1 MIDPEVLRA
10 IPKVALHDHL
20 DGGLRAS
27 TVLELGGEIGH
38 ELPASDA
45 DTLADW
51 FFEAADSGS
60 LVRYLETFDHT
71 IAVMQTPPQLRRV
84 AREWVE
90 DQAADGVVY
99 AEARWAPEQH
109 LRAGLT
115 MAQAVEAV
123 RDGLAEGMAVCAAA
137 GRPIIARQLLTSMRH
152 AEPTPAVAELAVAY
166 RHDSAYSSLGSSAP
180 SLTSKEP
187 EQAWLFAQAASVA
200 GFDIAGAEDGFPPSR
215 FAAVFEYLR
224 RHNLQY
230 TIHAG
235 EAFGPAS
242 IWEAVQLCGASRI
255 GHGVRLVEDITG
267 GPGEWVLGDLA
278 NYVLDR
284 RIPLEICPS
293 SNLQTNAARVPNWN
307 NSAEGKAGLDGPG
320 QPGAPSIAEHPFGL
334 LAELGFRVTVSCDN
348 RLMSRTTLSREFG
361 LLAAAFGYTL
371 TDLRRFTLNAARSA
385 FHPYRQ
391 REGLIHE
398 VILPGFAS
406 HGVPADADW

>member
-1 MIDPEVLRA
+1 MIDPELLRA

-27 TVLELGGEIGH
+27 TVLELAAEIGH
-38 ELPASDA
+38 ELPAPDA
-45 DTLADW
+45 GSLADW

-71 IAVMQTPPQLRRV
+71 IAVMQTYPQLRRV

-123 RDGLAEGMAVCAAA
+123 RDGLAEGMASCAAA
-137 GRPIIARQLLTSMRH
+137 GRPIVARQLLTSMRH
-152 AEPTPAVAELAVAY
+152 AEPTPDVAELAVAY
-166 RHDSAYSSLGSSAP
+166 RHDSVYSSPRSSASSLP
-180 SLTSKEP
+180 SEEHK
-187 EQAWLFAQAASVA
+187 QAWLFAQAASVA

-215 FAAVFEYLR
+215 FASVFEYLR
-224 RHNLQY
+224 RNNMQY

-235 EAFGPAS
+235 EAFGLAS

-267 GPGEWVLGDLA
+267 GPGQWVLGDLA
-278 NYVLDR
+278 NYLLDR
-284 RIPLEICPS
+284 RITLEVCPS

-307 NSAEGKAGLDGPG
+307 SLAEGKAGLDERSEEQTG
-320 QPGAPSIAEHPFGL
+320 IAATIADHPFGL

-361 LLAAAFGYTL
+361 LLADAFGY
-371 TDLRRFTLNAARSA
+371 DLADLQRFTLNAARSA
-385 FHPYRQ
+385 FYPYR
-391 REGLIHE
+391 RRLELIHE
-398 VILPGFAS
+398 VILPGFRL
-406 HGVPADADW
+406 HGLR

>member
-10 IPKVALHDHL
+10 LPKVALHDHL

-27 TVLELGGEIGH
+27 TVLELAAEIGH
-38 ELPASDA
+38 ELPAQDA
-45 DTLADW
+45 DSLADW

-71 IAVMQTPPQLRRV
+71 IAVMQTYPQLKRV

-109 LRAGLT
+109 LRAGLS
-115 MAQAVEAV
+115 MAQAIEAV
-123 RDGLAEGMAVCAAA
+123 RDGLAEGMAISAAA

-166 RHDSAYSSLGSSAP
+166 RHDS
-180 SLTSKEP
+180 
-187 EQAWLFAQAASVA
+187 VA

-224 RHNLQY
+224 RNNLQY

-255 GHGVRLVEDITG
+255 GHGVRLVEDISG
-267 GPGEWVLGDLA
+267 GPGDRVLGDLA

-284 RIPLEICPS
+284 RIALEVCPS
-293 SNLQTNAARVPNWN
+293 SNLQTGIAAT
-307 NSAEGKAGLDGPG
+307 
-320 QPGAPSIAEHPFGL
+320 IAEHPFGL

-361 LLAAAFGYTL
+361 LLADAFGYEL
-371 TDLRRFTLNAARSA
+371 ADLRRFTLNAARSA
-385 FHPYRQ
+385 FHPYAER
-391 REGLIHE
+391 RALIQD
-398 VILPGFAS
+398 VILPGFAAAAS
-406 HGVPADADW
+406 